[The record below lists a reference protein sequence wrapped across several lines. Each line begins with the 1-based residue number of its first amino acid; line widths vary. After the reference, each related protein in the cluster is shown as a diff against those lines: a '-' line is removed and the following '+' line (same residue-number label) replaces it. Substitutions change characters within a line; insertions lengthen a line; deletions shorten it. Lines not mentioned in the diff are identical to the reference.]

1 MEDKNHPEPEN
12 DLEGCRSKIS
22 ERKQSIVINLLA
34 ILDKSTRSPS
44 NSSSSSNEDNVSFP
58 DVGEDISQNLFL
70 YTPYCYFFPEGKSR
84 ASSADCESTESS
96 SSDDEEVFVKKC
108 QKQKCQQNNPSEK
121 LQKSRPRWSSINK
134 RLRKRRPKASKR
146 EKKIL
151 EGLKNENTTSTHRQS
166 RSPKRKTKIVKNTTR
181 RFFSLPSLNEES
193 NRIENLDHDRR
204 KLKKNIFLKSHK
216 PSLAI

>member
-1 MEDKNHPEPEN
+1 MEEKNHPEN
-12 DLEGCRSKIS
+12 DLDGCRSKIS

-34 ILDKSTRSPS
+34 ILEKSTRSPS

-58 DVGEDISQNLFL
+58 DVGEDMFQNLFF
-70 YTPYCYFFPEGKSR
+70 YTPFCYFFLEGKSG
-84 ASSADCESTESS
+84 ASSADRESTESI
-96 SSDDEEVFVKKC
+96 SSDDEQVFGKKS
-108 QKQKCQQNNPSEK
+108 QNQKCQQNNPSEK

-181 RFFSLPSLNEES
+181 RFFSLPSSNEES
-193 NRIENLDHDRR
+193 NRIENLDNDRR
-204 KLKKNIFLKSHK
+204 KLKKNIFIKSHK
-216 PSLAI
+216 PSLAV

>member
-1 MEDKNHPEPEN
+1 MHRIKIWLAWYLWPSEQYTYFLRSHFFLTHP
-12 DLEGCRSKIS
+12 
-22 ERKQSIVINLLA
+22 VY
-34 ILDKSTRSPS
+34 
-44 NSSSSSNEDNVSFP
+44 F
-58 DVGEDISQNLFL
+58 
-70 YTPYCYFFPEGKSR
+70 YTPFWYFFPEGKKSR

-181 RFFSLPSLNEES
+181 RFFSLPSSNEES
-193 NRIENLDHDRR
+193 NRIENLDNDRR
-204 KLKKNIFLKSHK
+204 KLKKNIFIKSHK
-216 PSLAI
+216 LSLAVWES